1 MLLIYLKKD
10 SSGVESSSGELNYTG
25 LSVVLKEWTLKSSN
39 DSFKGNGPL
48 CSVFAASSRNMDLKS
63 IFSDYFT
70 ISK

>member
-1 MLLIYLKKD
+1 MLLILSEKRYE
-10 SSGVESSSGELNYTG
+10 ESESCSGELNYTG
-25 LSVVLKEWTLKSSN
+25 LSVVLKEWTRKSSN

-48 CSVFAASSRNMDLKS
+48 CSVFATSSRNMDLKS